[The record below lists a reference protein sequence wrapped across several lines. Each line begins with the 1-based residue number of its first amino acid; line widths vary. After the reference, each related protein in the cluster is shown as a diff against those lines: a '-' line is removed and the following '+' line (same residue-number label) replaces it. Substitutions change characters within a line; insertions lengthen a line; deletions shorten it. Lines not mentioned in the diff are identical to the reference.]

1 MKTTRRYDIDWLR
14 VIAIGLLL
22 IYHIAIIFQPW
33 AMFIAFIR
41 SDELSE
47 ALWKP
52 MTMLNVWRIPILFY
66 VSGMGLYFAMRKR
79 NWLQLLA
86 ERTKRIL
93 VPFVFGMIAITPLH
107 MFVFQKYYKL
117 ALDYY
122 PHFGHLWF
130 LGNIFCYV
138 VLLLPVF
145 LFLKKRQDTSLQKWL
160 SKLFGTPLGL
170 LSINLFF
177 AIEVLVIQP
186 KPFAV
191 YAETWHGFFL
201 GLLAFLFG
209 FVCMFVGKAFWQNVR
224 TWRFLYAGIAAVLF
238 TIRFVVYATEA
249 PGYLTVI
256 ESNCWIFA
264 VFGFCNKY
272 LNKPSKTL
280 SYLSKAA
287 YPVYI
292 IHMIVLYLAA
302 YVILPYQL
310 PAMLAFVIITVLTFA
325 GCFVIYELLIRRISL
340 VHPFFGLRWNFPLFQ
355 KKNKN
360 VVSMTKEEAS
370 STTSV

>member
-1 MKTTRRYDIDWLR
+1 MESTNRRHDIDWLR

-41 SDELSE
+41 SDELWE
-47 ALWKP
+47 GLWKP

-79 NWLQLLA
+79 NWLQLIV
-86 ERTKRIL
+86 ERSKRIL
-93 VPFVFGMIAITPLH
+93 VPFVFGIIAITPLH
-107 MFVFQKYYKL
+107 IFVFQKYYKL

-122 PHFGHLWF
+122 PHLGHLWF

-138 VLLLPVF
+138 LLLLPVF
-145 LFLKKRQDTSLQKWL
+145 LCLKKHGDSTFKKWL
-160 SKLFGTPLGL
+160 TKLFNTPFGL
-170 LSINLFF
+170 LLVNIFF
-177 AIEVLVIQP
+177 AVEVIILQP

-191 YAETWHGFFL
+191 YAETWHGFFI
-201 GLLAFLFG
+201 GLLAFFFG
-209 FVCMFVGKAFWQNVR
+209 FLFMYVGKPFWQNVVK
-224 TWRFLYAGIAAVLF
+224 WRWLYVGIAAILF
-238 TIRFVVYATEA
+238 TIRFVMYATEG
-249 PGYLTVI
+249 PGYLTVV

-264 VFGFCNKY
+264 VFGFCHKY

-292 IHMIVLYLAA
+292 VHMLVLYLAA
-302 YVILPYQL
+302 LFILPYQL
-310 PAMLAFVIITVLTFA
+310 PAYLSFIMITVLTFV
-325 GCFVIYELLIRRISL
+325 GCFIMYELLIKRI
-340 VHPFFGLRWNFPLFQ
+340 PFIKPLFGLKWRFKLAN
-355 KKNKN
+355 KKKSN
-360 VVSMTKEEAS
+360 TLQ
-370 STTSV
+370 TTEK

>member
-1 MKTTRRYDIDWLR
+1 MESTTRRHDIDWLR

-41 SDELSE
+41 SEELWVD
-47 ALWKP
+47 LWKP

-79 NWLQLLA
+79 NWLQLII
-86 ERTKRIL
+86 ERSKRIL
-93 VPFVFGMIAITPLH
+93 VPFVFGIIAVTPLH

-138 VLLLPVF
+138 LLLLPVF
-145 LFLKKRQDTSLQKWL
+145 LYLKKHENGSFKKWL
-160 SKLFGTPLGL
+160 TKLFNNPFGL
-170 LSINLFF
+170 LLVNILF
-177 AIEVLVIQP
+177 AVEVTILQP

-201 GLLAFLFG
+201 GLLAFFFG
-209 FVCMFVGKAFWQNVR
+209 FLFMYVGKAFWQNVVK
-224 TWRFLYAGIAAVLF
+224 WRWLYVGIAAVLF
-238 TIRFVVYATEA
+238 TIRFVVYATEG
-249 PGYLTVI
+249 PGYMTVV

-280 SYLSKAA
+280 AYLSKAA

-292 IHMIVLYLAA
+292 IHMMMLYLAA
-302 YVILPYQL
+302 MFILPYKL
-310 PAMLAFVIITVLTFA
+310 PAYMSFIIITAITFA
-325 GCFVIYELLIRRISL
+325 GCFIIYELLIRRIPLMRPLFGLKWSFTL
-340 VHPFFGLRWNFPLFQ
+340 VH
-355 KKNKN
+355 KKKSNAIQ
-360 VVSMTKEEAS
+360 TIEE
-370 STTSV
+370 